1 MNITHEL
8 NDTLTK
14 YVYIR
19 IGVNRAWPD
28 ITIMKEA
35 NTSDN
40 RLNWSPAIVRIQPN
54 DLSQPNTYAMIG
66 ALHAALAEAVK
77 LDALYPVGSEAKK

>member
-14 YVYIR
+14 YIYIH

-28 ITIMKEA
+28 ITIMKHA
-35 NTSDN
+35 DTKSDQ
-40 RLNWSPAIVRIQPN
+40 LTWSPAIVRIQPN

-66 ALHAALAEAVK
+66 ALHAALAEAAK
-77 LDALYPVGSEAKK
+77 LDAQYPVGSEATR